1 LSDRSAF
8 VTLLAFHHSVCTKQR
23 KPVEVLLDRL
33 NRDVPAAHRVALGA
47 VGAHLTA
54 MNIRVAIRAILADVR
69 EHRLEVACRAVKF
82 FVHAAK
88 RITRGVVVEFR
99 HGANRNPAC
108 AGVTVLA
115 RNGKG
120 AMRTSARLS
129 LGGSRKGAS
138 KRKNIYAEAKAEL
151 TGVRNDNPRRFELAP
166 AFAIN
171 QATKPESFLASARP
185 EL

>member
-1 LSDRSAF
+1 
-8 VTLLAFHHSVCTKQR
+8 VTLLAFHHSVRTKQR

-33 NRDVPAAHRVALGA
+33 NRDIPTEGCVAFGA
-47 VGAHLTA
+47 VGPHLTA

-69 EHRLEVACRAVKF
+69 EHRLKVACRAVKF

-99 HGANRNPAC
+99 NGANRSPAC
-108 AGVTVLA
+108 ACVTVLT
-115 RNGKG
+115 RNRKG

-138 KRKNIYAEAKAEL
+138 KRKNIHAKAKADL
-151 TGVRNDNPRRFELAP
+151 TGVLNDNPRMFELAP
-166 AFAIN
+166 ALARN
-171 QATKPESFLASARP
+171 RATKPESFLASARP
-185 EL
+185 DL